1 MELIRTVR
9 PVAAVAC
16 ILFFLYATAV
26 CAENRTGALTVSP
39 FFGRVLFD
47 NDLDYNNDTIVGL
60 GLGYHLSRN
69 FAAELSYGRI
79 DSTRDTPAG
88 RVDGPVDLYRL
99 EGLYHLDGLSPCGKT
114 VPYLAAG
121 LGMMSFDSRPRGSG
135 RDNDFALDYG
145 IGLKYFVN
153 PDVAFR
159 ADVRHVMNFRGEGD
173 TSNHNLLYTF
183 GLALLFG
190 GEKKAVEP
198 GAASV
203 LPAPVPAPPADSD
216 SDGDGVPDSR
226 DACPDTPRGV
236 AVDPDGCPVDSDGD
250 GVPDYHD
257 RCPGTPAGTKVDTR
271 GCPVPTQA
279 EITERGTYS
288 FKSIYFDTGKSAI
301 KPESHPVLD
310 GVARYM
316 TEYPDIRLEV
326 QGHTDN
332 VGPEELNQRLSEAR
346 ANAVRSY
353 LIAAG
358 VAGDRLT
365 VRGYGMSIPVASN
378 DTVQGRAKN
387 RRIEFEPIE

>member
-1 MELIRTVR
+1 MELSRTVR

-16 ILFFLYATAV
+16 IMFFLSATEV
-26 CAENRTGALTVSP
+26 CAENRTGAVTVSP
-39 FFGRVLFD
+39 FFGRFLFD

-79 DSTRDTPAG
+79 DSTRDAPSG
-88 RVDGPVDLYRL
+88 RADAPVDLYRL
-99 EGLYHLDGLSPCGKT
+99 EGLYHLEDLSPCERT

-135 RDNDFALDYG
+135 RDNDFAFDYG

-159 ADVRHVMNFRGEGD
+159 ADVRHVVNFRGEGD

-190 GEKKAVEP
+190 GEKRAAEP
-198 GAASV
+198 GVAPAP
-203 LPAPVPAPPADSD
+203 PAPVPAPPAD

-226 DACPDTPRGV
+226 DACPDTPRGA
-236 AVDPDGCPVDSDGD
+236 AVNPDGCPADSDGD
-250 GVPDYHD
+250 GVPDYRD
-257 RCPGTPAGTKVDTR
+257 RCPGTPAGTKVDAR
-271 GCPVPTQA
+271 GCPVPAQA

-288 FKSIYFDTGKSAI
+288 FGSIYFDTGKSAI
-301 KPESHPVLD
+301 KPESRPVLD
-310 GVARYM
+310 EVARYLK
-316 TEYPDIRLEV
+316 EYPDVKLEV

-332 VGPEELNQRLSEAR
+332 VGPEEFNQRLSEAR
-346 ANAVRSY
+346 AHAVRSY
-353 LIAAG
+353 LIDSG

-365 VRGYGMSIPVASN
+365 ARGYSMSIPAAPN

-387 RRIEFEPIE
+387 RRIEFKPIE